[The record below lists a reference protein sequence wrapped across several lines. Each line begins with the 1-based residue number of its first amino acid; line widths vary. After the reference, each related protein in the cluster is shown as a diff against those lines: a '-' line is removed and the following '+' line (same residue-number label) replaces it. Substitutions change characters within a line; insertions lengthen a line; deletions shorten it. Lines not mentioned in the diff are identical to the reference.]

1 MVAHADRYFLEEEHL
16 GDITVVKFRQTKL
29 VEEATIVAIGD
40 QLLHLANDPSRRHLV
55 LNLENVERLSSSM
68 VGAFIALRNKIAGVG
83 GQLVLCGIDRELY
96 EIFLIFRLPRLL
108 RIYAAEQDAL
118 QAF

>member
-1 MVAHADRYFLEEEHL
+1 
-16 GDITVVKFRQTKL
+16 VKFRRTKL

-40 QLLHLANDPSRRHLV
+40 QLLHLANEPARWHLV
-55 LNLENVERLSSSM
+55 LNLESVERLSTSM
-68 VGAFIALRNKIAGVG
+68 VGTFIALHNKIARAG

-96 EIFLIFRLPRLL
+96 EIFVIFRLPRLL
-108 RIYAAEQDAL
+108 RIYSTEQDAL